1 MLLSKR
7 TADNDESCDE
17 ERKER
22 ENYRGVKVCY
32 IYSAMLGVQSE
43 TGSLCGVSTEGVQ
56 KQSFSPQVLEVRF
69 VRSSNKDKSK
79 IDDVFHTN
87 GARGVWWGCPFEC
100 RRRPFVTWS
109 DLSCLH

>member
-22 ENYRGVKVCY
+22 ENYRGGKVCY

-43 TGSLCGVSTEGVQ
+43 TGSLCGVQQ
-56 KQSFSPQVLEVRF
+56 KES
-69 VRSSNKDKSK
+69 RSKAFHHKYSRCALSGRVTK
-79 IDDVFHTN
+79 I
-87 GARGVWWGCPFEC
+87 
-100 RRRPFVTWS
+100 S
-109 DLSCLH
+109 QK